1 MSCSI
6 QILGGIQIVPDT
18 YTTATHGVTVQ
29 ATQFPVENGQTV
41 TDHAIVAP
49 RTVSLDMVVTPWP
62 LSSLA
67 IPSAGEDRPELVW
80 GALLLAAERRQQVTA
95 DVDGQT
101 YSPALVVGLSRNHVW
116 EDGTAYRFQLQIQEI
131 IIATAQTVSVT
142 ARLRNKGNA
151 KKKDKGTVPPQPG
164 SATSAYVTRLIF
176 GNFGNNPSRSIQ
188 GPL

>member
-1 MSCSI
+1 MACSI

-62 LSSLA
+62 LSGLA

-80 GALLLAAERRQQVTA
+80 GALLLAAERRRQVTV

-101 YSPALVVGLSRNHVW
+101 YSPALVVGLTRNHVW

-142 ARLRNKGNA
+142 ARLRNKGQA
-151 KKKDKGTVPPQPG
+151 KKKDKGTVPMQPAPVTIG
-164 SATSAYVTRLIF
+164 GAVKYVVGGLF
-176 GNFGNNPSRSIQ
+176 AP
-188 GPL
+188 